1 MSEADGAGTLEEIRT
16 SVRDFVV
23 REINP
28 VASELDRKF
37 QEIPMEI
44 IRQMADLGYFGIMFP
59 TEYGGSGLN
68 HQAMVVV
75 AEELCRGWLSVGSVM
90 TRSLITGTLLLN
102 SGTREQKE
110 KWLPLIASGKIL
122 TAAAFT
128 EPNHGSD
135 TASFECRADRV
146 QGGYHI
152 NGQKTWCTLANRASV
167 LTLLARTDPH
177 AQPRHKGLTMFLV
190 EKEPGEEFKPPHLT
204 GEHIPHIGYRG
215 MKCYSLSFEDYFVPE
230 ENIIGRELNRGFYQ
244 LMNTYETARIQTAA
258 RAVGVGQAAFD
269 AALKYASQR
278 TQFGKK
284 LHEHQVIRHKLAEM
298 RTRLEAA
305 RQLTYY
311 AARMKDTGKRCDLE
325 AGMAKVF
332 ATEMVE
338 FVTRE
343 AVQIHGGYGYSEEFD
358 AQRFWRDGKVFSL
371 FEGTSEIQLDVIGK
385 RLVER

>member
-1 MSEADGAGTLEEIRT
+1 MSAAGGADAVEEIRT
-16 SVRDFVV
+16 AVRDFVAKEV
-23 REINP
+23 EP
-28 VASELDRKF
+28 VASDLDRKS
-37 QEIPMEI
+37 QEIPMGVI
-44 IRQMADLGYFGIMFP
+44 KQMGDLGYFGIIFP
-59 TEYGGSGLN
+59 AEYGGSGLN

-75 AEELCRGWLSVGSVM
+75 AEELCRGWLSVGSIM

-102 SGTREQKE
+102 SGTKEQKE
-110 KWLPLIASGKIL
+110 RWLPLLASGKIL
-122 TAAAFT
+122 PAAAFT

-135 TASFECRADRV
+135 TASFECRADKV
-146 QGGYHI
+146 KGGYHI
-152 NGQKTWCTLANRASV
+152 NGQKTWCTLANRAGV
-167 LTLLARTDPH
+167 LTLLARTDPKV
-177 AQPRHKGLTMFLV
+177 QPKHKGLTMFLV
-190 EKEPGEEFKPPHLT
+190 EKEPGDTFKPPNLT

-215 MKCYSLSFEDYFVPE
+215 MKCYSISFEDYFVPE
-230 ENIIGRELNRGFYQ
+230 ENIVGRELNKGFYQ

-269 AALKYASQR
+269 AALKYANQR

-311 AARMKDTGKRCDLE
+311 AARMKDTGGRCDLE
-325 AGMAKVF
+325 AGMAKAF
-332 ATEMVE
+332 AAEMVE

-358 AQRFWRDGKVFSL
+358 VQRYWRDGKVFSL

-385 RLVER
+385 RLVEK